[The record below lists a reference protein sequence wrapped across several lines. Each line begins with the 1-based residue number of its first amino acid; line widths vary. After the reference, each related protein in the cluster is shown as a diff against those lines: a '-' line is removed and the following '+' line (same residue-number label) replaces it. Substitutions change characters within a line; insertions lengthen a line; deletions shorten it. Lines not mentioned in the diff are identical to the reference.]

1 MVGKCIIAKWLKFV
15 NHNPFGVVDLANYAL
30 ECSNVLAGIGAIQNE
45 SALSAVVPKLTR
57 VVWMGSELAEFTHG
71 AWIDL

>member
-1 MVGKCIIAKWLKFV
+1 MVGKRIIAKWLKFV

-30 ECSNVLAGIGAIQNE
+30 ECSNVSASVSAIQNE
-45 SALSAVVPKLTR
+45 SALCTVVPKLTR
-57 VVWMGSELAEFTHG
+57 VVWMRSKLAEFTHG